1 MRLKLVFI
9 INLFVTRTRIGEK
22 GVNLSGGQKARIALA
37 RAIYADKDIYLLDDP
52 LSAVDAHVGKYILE
66 ECLVGQLKN
75 KTRILV
81 THKIESLRYVDYI
94 YIFKAGQIVAQGNL
108 ETIRSTPYYQEIEEK
123 SSKKPQTKAVEETSA
138 KPTRGGSGGGRGKG
152 GRMGMGMGREVM
164 EAQSPPIQ
172 TQGNV
177 PKKSSVYEKEEQKQ
191 LYDKLML
198 NEDRNV
204 GAIGLKTWKMFF
216 NYFGNTGFF
225 VFLFSGKYF
234 FGFIV

>member
-1 MRLKLVFI
+1 M
-9 INLFVTRTRIGEK
+9 
-22 GVNLSGGQKARIALA
+22 NLSGGQKARIALA

-66 ECLVGQLKN
+66 ECLAGQLKH

-94 YIFKAGQIVAQGNL
+94 YIFKAGQIVAEGNL
-108 ETIRSTPYYQEIEEK
+108 DTIKNTPYYQEIEEK
-123 SSKKPQTKAVEETSA
+123 SSKKPQTKTIEEA
-138 KPTRGGSGGGRGKG
+138 PKATRGGRGGGGAGRGGRG
-152 GRMGMGMGREVM
+152 MGMGMGRGMGGDTPMGM
-164 EAQSPPIQ
+164 ESPPSQ
-172 TQGNV
+172 KVNLPGNI

-204 GAIGLKTWKMFF
+204 GAVGLKTWIDFF
-216 NYFGNTGFF
+216 SYFGNKLFF
-225 VFLFSGKYF
+225 AFLLSGIF
-234 FGFIV
+234 